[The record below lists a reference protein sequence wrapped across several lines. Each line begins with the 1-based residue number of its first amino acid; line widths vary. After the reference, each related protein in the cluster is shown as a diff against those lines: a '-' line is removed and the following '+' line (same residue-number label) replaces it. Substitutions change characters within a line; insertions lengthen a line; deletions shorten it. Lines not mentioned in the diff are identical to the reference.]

1 MARGMA
7 MSKPRDERQ
16 KDEGSTGDRVE
27 SSHFILQA
35 IRTGRMVFVYR
46 AAIVALAAFT
56 AALAGF
62 GLQSLLPVGYL
73 AVSKGMIGSVVSL
86 VASLL
91 SIVLGLSIWT
101 SHGYFTDQ
109 YRELQNIGFSV
120 MRLDFELKTYG
131 PDSAPARTLLRE
143 QVLHMRARFWSGVTQ
158 QGRRSAFNEVL
169 ADADAMFAALDML
182 RPTNGE
188 RKEHLATAREKYT
201 TFLQS
206 QITMIRTLTYRVP
219 NFLLIVVL
227 GWSCLLFFGYGLLAG
242 INVLAGVVAALGAA
256 AVASA
261 ILVILELRDP
271 YSGLFRMPD
280 WELEMLIK
288 TLSANTQAEGV
299 AR

>member
-1 MARGMA
+1 
-7 MSKPRDERQ
+7 
-16 KDEGSTGDRVE
+16 
-27 SSHFILQA
+27 
-35 IRTGRMVFVYR
+35 MVFVYR

-62 GLQSLLPVGYL
+62 GLQWLLPGGYL
-73 AVSKGMIGSVVSL
+73 ALSKGMIGLVVSL

-109 YRELQNIGFSV
+109 YRELQTIGFSV

-131 PDSAPARTLLRE
+131 PDTSPVRTLLRE
-143 QVLHMRARFWSGVTQ
+143 QVLHTRVRFWSGVTH
-158 QGRRSAFNEVL
+158 QGQRSAFNEVL
-169 ADADAMFAALDML
+169 ADADAMFAALDRL
-182 RPTNGE
+182 GPTSGE
-188 RKEHLATAREKYT
+188 QKEHLATARENYT
-201 TFLQS
+201 TFLHS
-206 QITMIRTLTYRVP
+206 QITMIRTLAYRVP
-219 NFLLIVVL
+219 SFLLTVVL

-242 INVLAGVVAALGAA
+242 INVLTGVVAALGAA

-271 YSGLFRMPD
+271 FSCLFRMPD

-288 TLSANTQAEGV
+288 TLSANTQAKNV
-299 AR
+299 VC

>member
-1 MARGMA
+1 MLPLVR
-7 MSKPRDERQ
+7 P
-16 KDEGSTGDRVE
+16 
-27 SSHFILQA
+27 
-35 IRTGRMVFVYR
+35 GRMIFVYR

-62 GLQSLLPVGYL
+62 GLQWLLPVGYL
-73 AVSKGMIGSVVSL
+73 AVSKGMIVSVVSL

-109 YRELQNIGFSV
+109 YKELQTIGFSV

-131 PDSAPARTLLRE
+131 LDTAPARKLLRE
-143 QVLHMRARFWSGVTQ
+143 QVLHTRTRFWSGVMH
-158 QGRRSAFNEVL
+158 QGLRAEAFNDVL
-169 ADADAMFAALDML
+169 ADADAMFAALDGL
-182 RPTNGE
+182 RPMSRE
-188 RKEHLATAREKYT
+188 HKEHLATARENYT
-201 TFLQS
+201 SYLQT
-206 QITMIRTLTYRVP
+206 QITMIRTLAYRVP
-219 NFLLIVVL
+219 NFLLLVVL
-227 GWSCLLFFGYGLLAG
+227 GWSCLLFFGFGLLAE
-242 INVLAGVVAALGAA
+242 INILTGVVVALGAV

-288 TLSANTQAEGV
+288 TLSANT
-299 AR
+299 

>member
-1 MARGMA
+1 
-7 MSKPRDERQ
+7 
-16 KDEGSTGDRVE
+16 
-27 SSHFILQA
+27 
-35 IRTGRMVFVYR
+35 MVFVYR

-62 GLQSLLPVGYL
+62 GLQWLLPVGYL
-73 AVSKGMIGSVVSL
+73 AVSKGMIGWVVSL

-109 YRELQNIGFSV
+109 YRELQTIGFSV

-131 PDSAPARTLLRE
+131 RDTAPARTLLRE
-143 QVLHMRARFWSGVTQ
+143 QVLRTRARFWRGVIQ
-158 QGRRSAFNEVL
+158 QGRRSEAFNDVL
-169 ADADAMFAALDML
+169 ADADAMFVALDGL
-182 RPTNGE
+182 RSTSTE
-188 RKEHLATAREKYT
+188 QKEHLAIARENYT
-201 TFLQS
+201 TFLHA
-206 QITMIRTLTYRVP
+206 QITMIRTLAYRVP

-227 GWSCLLFFGYGLLAG
+227 GWSCLLFLGYGLLAG
-242 INVLAGVVAALGAA
+242 INILTGVVAALGAS

-280 WELEMLIK
+280 WELEMLVK
-288 TLSANTQAEGV
+288 TLLANTEAEGA